1 VEAGMTLQILSPA
14 KVNLFLYVLGRR
26 PDGYH
31 ELFSLMCRIGLYD
44 EILLRPAPAEITLQC
59 TDPAL
64 PANDDNLA
72 LRAARRF
79 FEELGRRGGVAIHL
93 TKRIPVAAGLGG
105 GSSNAASV
113 LLGLNHLHGA
123 PLSSGRLSAIG
134 KSLGADVPF
143 FLFQSPALASGI
155 GDRLEAFTGIPPLAA
170 VVVNPPFAV
179 STRMVYQNLN
189 LRLTNRK
196 KRPTRT
202 HLKKTAFTPVLHL
215 YNDLEAVTL
224 AWHPELVAIKN
235 LLAGQGALGSLM
247 SGSGPSVF
255 GLFPDPE
262 AARKAADAL
271 PGDRGWR
278 VFCGG
283 LLTGPVPLIREI

>member
-1 VEAGMTLQILSPA
+1 MTLRILSPA

-31 ELFSLMCRIGLYD
+31 DLFSLMCRIGLYD
-44 EILLRPAPAEITLQC
+44 EIFLDPTTADITLTC
-59 TDPAL
+59 SDPAL
-64 PANDDNLA
+64 PLDDGNLA

-79 FEELGRRGGVAIHL
+79 FEALGRRGGVALHL

-113 LLGLNHLHGA
+113 LLGLNHIHGA
-123 PLSSGRLSAIG
+123 PFSLDRLMAIG

-155 GDRLEAFTGIPPLAA
+155 GERLEAFAGIPSLAA
-170 VVVNPPFAV
+170 LVVSPSFAV

-189 LRLTNRK
+189 LRLTNQP

-202 HLKKTAFTPVLHL
+202 HLKKSAFSPDLHL
-215 YNDLEAVTL
+215 YNDLETVTL
-224 AWHPELVAIKN
+224 GWHPELAAIKKH
-235 LLAGQGALGSLM
+235 LTVQGALGSLM

-255 GLFPDPE
+255 GLFPDLE
-262 AARKAADAL
+262 AAHQAADTL
-271 PGDRGWR
+271 PAGRGWR
-278 VFCGG
+278 LFCAG
-283 LLTGPVPLIREI
+283 LLTGPVSLIHEI

>member
-1 VEAGMTLQILSPA
+1 MTLRILSPA

-31 ELFSLMCRIGLYD
+31 DLFSLMCRIGLYD
-44 EILLRPAPAEITLQC
+44 EILLNPTSAEITLTC
-59 TDPAL
+59 SDLAL
-64 PANDDNLA
+64 PVDDGNLA

-79 FEELGRRGGVAIHL
+79 FETLGRRGGVAIHL

-123 PLSSGRLSAIG
+123 PLSSDRLIAIG

-155 GDRLEAFTGIPPLAA
+155 GDRLEAFAGIPPLAA
-170 VVVNPPFAV
+170 LVVSPTFAV

-189 LRLTNRK
+189 LRLTNCK
-196 KRPTRT
+196 KRPTRA
-202 HLKKTAFTPVLHL
+202 HLKKSAFIPDLHL

-224 AWHPELVAIKN
+224 AWHPELGAVKD
-235 LLAGQGALGSLM
+235 LLTGQGALGSLM

-255 GLFPDPE
+255 GLFPDME
-262 AARKAADAL
+262 AAHKAADIL
-271 PGDRGWR
+271 PWGRGWR
-278 VFCGG
+278 LFCAG
-283 LLTGPVPLIREI
+283 LLTGPSPLISEI

>member
-1 VEAGMTLQILSPA
+1 MTLRILSPA
-14 KVNLFLYVLGRR
+14 KINLFLCVLGRR

-31 ELFSLMCRIGLYD
+31 DLFSLMCRIGLYD
-44 EILLRPAPAEITLQC
+44 EIVLDPTSADISLTC
-59 TDPAL
+59 SDPAL
-64 PANDDNLA
+64 PVDDGNLA

-79 FEELGRRGGVAIHL
+79 FEALGRSGGVAIHL

-113 LLGLNHLHGA
+113 LLGLNHLNGA
-123 PLSSGRLSAIG
+123 PLSLDRLIAIG

-155 GDRLEAFTGIPPLAA
+155 GDRLEAFAGIPPLAA
-170 VVVNPPFAV
+170 LVVSPSFAV

-189 LRLTNRK
+189 LRLTNPQ

-202 HLKKTAFTPVLHL
+202 HFKKTAFTPGFHL

-224 AWHPELVAIKN
+224 AWHPELAAIKN
-235 LLAGQGALGSLM
+235 LLTGRGALGSLM

-255 GLFPDPE
+255 GLFPDLE
-262 AARKAADAL
+262 AACKAADTL
-271 PGDRGWR
+271 PRDRGWR
-278 VFCGG
+278 LFCAG
-283 LLTGPVPLIREI
+283 LLTGPVPLICEI

>member
-1 VEAGMTLQILSPA
+1 MTLQILSPA

-31 ELFSLMCRIGLYD
+31 DLFSLMCRIGLYD
-44 EILLRPAPAEITLQC
+44 EILLRPAPSETTLQC

-64 PANDDNLA
+64 PVNDDNLA

-79 FEELGRRGGVAIHL
+79 FEALGRRGGVAIRL

-123 PLSSGRLSAIG
+123 PLSLGRLSAIG

-143 FLFQSPALASGI
+143 FLFQSSALASGI
-155 GDRLEAFTGIPPLAA
+155 GDRLEAFAGIPPLEA
-170 VVVNPPFAV
+170 VVVTPSFAV

-189 LRLTNRK
+189 LQLTNRQ

-202 HLKKTAFTPVLHL
+202 HLKKTAFIPVLHL
-215 YNDLEAVTL
+215 YNDLETVTL
-224 AWHPELVAIKN
+224 AWHPELVAIKH

-255 GLFPDPE
+255 GLFPDRE

-271 PGDRGWR
+271 PAYRGWR
-278 VFCGG
+278 VFCVG

>member
-1 VEAGMTLQILSPA
+1 MALRILSPA
-14 KVNLFLYVLGRR
+14 KVNLFLRVLGRR

-31 ELFSLMCRIGLYD
+31 DLFSLMCRIGLYD
-44 EILLRPAPAEITLQC
+44 EILLNPTSADITLTC
-59 TDPAL
+59 SDPAL
-64 PANDDNLA
+64 PVDDGNLA

-79 FEELGRRGGVAIHL
+79 FEACGRRSGVAIHL

-113 LLGLNHLHGA
+113 LLGLNHLHRA
-123 PLSSGRLSAIG
+123 PLSLDRLMAIG

-155 GDRLEAFTGIPPLAA
+155 GDRLEAFAGIPPLAA
-170 VVVNPPFAV
+170 LVVSPTFAV

-189 LRLTNRK
+189 LRLTNRP
-196 KRPTRT
+196 KRPTRA
-202 HLKKTAFTPVLHL
+202 HLKKSVFAPDLHL

-224 AWHPELVAIKN
+224 ARHPELVAIKN
-235 LLAGQGALGSLM
+235 LLTGQGALGSLM

-255 GLFPDPE
+255 GLFPDLE
-262 AARKAADAL
+262 AAHKAADTL
-271 PGDRGWR
+271 PMGRGWR
-278 VFCGG
+278 LFCAG
-283 LLTGPVPLIREI
+283 LLTGPAPLICEI